1 MHKYSQKLTDPLLP
15 CYLARAL
22 LIVLFLMLCVWAPAQ
37 ANQPERNTP
46 AHLGWDIPTERI
58 DDRANDLTPAQVAGM
73 NGGIV
78 SPNLD
83 HALNAGYLKHT
94 VWLRFKVPNVKGESS
109 LWLLAEPTYID
120 SIMVYQPA
128 ADSNLPWRVQA
139 GGDLVPGHTKMGVRQ
154 PLFELHPGQMVLVR
168 ISTTSAMQFHARVL
182 TAEALRQTLIAT
194 ERNMGLFFGVVAA
207 LLISIV
213 GAAAVFRTPDL
224 YGLALLGTVSSIH
237 VFNVRGY
244 ASLWVPAGWTLSASH
259 AVGIGAFALAAAL
272 AWQVKMQLTS
282 PQSHPRVRMGL
293 NAIIAVSALGMT
305 SPLLGFYGSVAWIN
319 LVSLALC
326 DIVAIGLCLAHL
338 RRSRQQRIQHV
349 VLLCAYALHMVA
361 GGPIALVLM
370 GQRGSRFD
378 MTLIWQ
384 TEIFLF
390 MVLVATAIFAEMVG
404 RYRRAE
410 GAKDT
415 ALEHLAQSEHLLE
428 ERIEQRT
435 AELFATQEALGLAL
449 ASERTL
455 RQEQRQFFQM
465 ISHEFRTPLAV
476 IDSAAA
482 EQLAFPSPE
491 LVSQME
497 RAAQIRRAC
506 RRLTSLVDSCLV
518 NDRMDKTG
526 FTLHA
531 APVAVADL
539 LEHAGQLVHWSPR
552 HRLHLFTQ
560 AAPAQWVCDSALI
573 RIALSNLVDNAVK
586 YAKAGEIFITAT
598 KNEAGLL
605 ELSVADDGSGI
616 SLEVM
621 NKMFDQF
628 ERGNR
633 TDQAR
638 GFGLGL
644 WVARRIARL
653 HGGDIQ
659 VESNPGSGTCFTLT
673 VANQKMAG

>member
-1 MHKYSQKLTDPLLP
+1 VL
-15 CYLARAL
+15 AL
-22 LIVLFLMLCVWAPAQ
+22 LV
-37 ANQPERNTP
+37 
-46 AHLGWDIPTERI
+46 G
-58 DDRANDLTPAQVAGM
+58 
-73 NGGIV
+73 
-78 SPNLD
+78 
-83 HALNAGYLKHT
+83 
-94 VWLRFKVPNVKGESS
+94 
-109 LWLLAEPTYID
+109 
-120 SIMVYQPA
+120 
-128 ADSNLPWRVQA
+128 
-139 GGDLVPGHTKMGVRQ
+139 
-154 PLFELHPGQMVLVR
+154 
-168 ISTTSAMQFHARVL
+168 
-182 TAEALRQTLIAT
+182 
-194 ERNMGLFFGVVAA
+194 
-207 LLISIV
+207 IV

-224 YGLALLGTVSSIH
+224 YGLAVLGLVSSIH

-244 ASLWVPAGWTLSASH
+244 ASLWAPPAWTVAASH
-259 AVGIGAFALAAAL
+259 AVGVGAFALAAAL
-272 AWQVKMQLTS
+272 AWQIRQQLTTA
-282 PQSHPRVRMGL
+282 QSHPRLRLGL
-293 NAIIAVSALGMT
+293 NALIVVSALGMT
-305 SPLLGFYGSVAWIN
+305 SPFFGFYGSVAWIN

-326 DIVAIGLCLAHL
+326 DLIAIALCMAAL
-338 RRSRQQRIQHV
+338 RRSRQQRIQHA
-349 VLLCAYALHMVA
+349 VLLCAYALHMLA

-370 GQRGSRFD
+370 GQSGSRSD
-378 MTLIWQ
+378 MTLVWQ

-390 MVLVATAIFAEMVG
+390 MVLVAGAIFAEMVG

-410 GAKDT
+410 AAKDT

-428 ERIEQRT
+428 ERIELRT
-435 AELFATQEALGLAL
+435 AELFAAQEALALAL

-491 LVSQME
+491 LTSQTE

-531 APVAVADL
+531 APVVVTDL
-539 LEHAGQLVHWSPR
+539 LEHAAQLVRWSPR

-560 AAPAQWVCDSALI
+560 AAPPQWVCDAALV

-586 YAKAGEIFITAT
+586 YAKAGEIFITAVR
-598 KNEAGLL
+598 NDAGQL

-621 NKMFDQF
+621 NKMFEQF

-659 VESNPGSGTCFTLT
+659 VESTQGQGTCFTLT
-673 VANQKMAG
+673 IANQKIAA